1 MIKEKSSP
9 KDWKINDVFYT
20 KIKHKDEL
28 YNNKYLLF
36 IKVGEYQWSKNSK
49 IPVFWLKITKDNN
62 LPETKEEIDNLEFI
76 ITSMTVWEER
86 FFPLMGDYQEMI
98 KDLEEKKKV
107 KFFPDDFGYLHE
119 YRFALIAFNRK
130 YVPEELEYLG
140 NFEVT
145 PPKDEY
151 IPFSELS
158 INAYRWENLF
168 DNLLER
174 YKLYNL
180 RQSIMYEKEYSENL
194 HKQNKEVFDMQVN
207 LTKYDYFCKE
217 KYNMGYFEFIDK
229 QRTQA
234 KLKNMS
240 KEAKDALKDL
250 TAIAQK
256 YEDLE
261 DE

>member
-36 IKVGEYQWSKNSK
+36 IKVGERGWATKSN

-62 LPETKEEIDNLEFI
+62 LPKTKEEIDNLEFI
-76 ITSMTVWEER
+76 ITSMTVWENR
-86 FFPLMGDYQEMI
+86 FLPLMGGYQEMI

-107 KFFPDDFGYLHE
+107 KFFPDDFGYLHA

-151 IPFSELS
+151 IPFCEQS
-158 INAYRWENLF
+158 INTYRWENLF

-194 HKQNKEVFDMQVN
+194 HKENKEEFDMLFN
-207 LTKYDYFCKE
+207 LTKYDYFYKK

-240 KEAKDALKDL
+240 KEAKEALKDL
-250 TAIAQK
+250 TAIADK
-256 YEDLE
+256 YCLD
-261 DE
+261 DEE